1 MSIYVEIYK
10 FQLPMQT
17 ALVTGSAGGTEAR
30 LVNMEMIF
38 LSPFATQAKGA
49 AFSSLARRGSQ
60 SDSKNVLQYP
70 VNTNGPIC
78 GVSSLMRHGSE
89 PLGLA

>member
-10 FQLPMQT
+10 FQLPKQT

-60 SDSKNVLQYP
+60 SDSKKRVTVPCEYKSAHLWRLVPNETRV
-70 VNTNGPIC
+70 
-78 GVSSLMRHGSE
+78 
-89 PLGLA
+89 